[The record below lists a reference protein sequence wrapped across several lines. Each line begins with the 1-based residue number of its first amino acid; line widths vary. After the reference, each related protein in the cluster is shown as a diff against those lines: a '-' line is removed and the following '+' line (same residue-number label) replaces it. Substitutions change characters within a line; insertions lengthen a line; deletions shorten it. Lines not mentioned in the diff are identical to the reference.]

1 MIDHSAFNDSDLI
14 DPKLI
19 DDLDEDSL
27 LFLDND
33 DRVFEGMEVIFNE
46 SEIA

>member
-1 MIDHSAFNDSDLI
+1 MIDHTAFNESDLI
-14 DPKLI
+14 DPKFI
-19 DDLDEDSL
+19 DDLEEDSL
-27 LFLDND
+27 LFLDDD